1 MKQLLLLSFLVLM
14 FACTEDDTSVEEDYN
29 NYSPEQVLRKYQ
41 DHVDKNEFEAAKK
54 FSTKNEQERLN
65 AVSELIAGEP
75 EDSTIYTTIF
85 LEISCEETAKK
96 TICDCL
102 IEGFEERDTFVL
114 MKEKGRWLVDA
125 PEEEINYDYNEEVE
139 EFIQEELMKEN
150 E

>member
-1 MKQLLLLSFLVLM
+1 MKQLLLLSFLILI
-14 FACTEDDTSVEEDYN
+14 FACTEDDTSVHEDSGD
-29 NYSPEQVLRKYQ
+29 YSPEQVLRKYQ

-54 FSTKNEQERLN
+54 FSTKNEQERLD
-65 AVSELIAGEP
+65 AVAELIAGEP
-75 EDSTIYTTIF
+75 ADSTVYTTIF
-85 LEISCEETAKK
+85 LEVSCEEMEKK
-96 TICDCL
+96 AICACL

-139 EFIQEELMKEN
+139 EFIQEELMKKN